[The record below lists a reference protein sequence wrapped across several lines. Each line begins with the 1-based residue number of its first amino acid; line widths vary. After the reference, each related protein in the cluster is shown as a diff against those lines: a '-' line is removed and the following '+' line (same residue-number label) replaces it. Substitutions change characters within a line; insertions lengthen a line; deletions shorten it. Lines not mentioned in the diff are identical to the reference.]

1 MIEYYT
7 FGGINMKRKNN
18 ETIISLILMICII
31 FYFNGLNGVLK
42 FFENLSI
49 TFWSVLKMLNL
60 ITVQSTG
67 DTILALTFSSG
78 ITFMIVGILLE
89 LFNIPK
95 GTFGRYF
102 GKISFW
108 LIGMTVSFIL
118 NIIGR
123 LIFK

>member
-1 MIEYYT
+1 MR
-7 FGGINMKRKNN
+7 RKDR
-18 ETIISLILMICII
+18 ETIISLILTICII
-31 FYFNGLNGVLK
+31 FYFNDLNVVLK

-49 TFWSVLKMLNL
+49 TFWSILKMLNL
-60 ITVQSTG
+60 ITVQTNG

-78 ITFMIVGILLE
+78 ITFMIVGVVLE

-95 GTFGRYF
+95 GNFGRYF

-108 LIGMTVSFIL
+108 LIGMPVSFIL

>member
-1 MIEYYT
+1 MR
-7 FGGINMKRKNN
+7 RKDR

-42 FFENLSI
+42 FFKNLSI

-60 ITVQSTG
+60 ITVQTNG
-67 DTILALTFSSG
+67 DTILTLTFSSG

-89 LFNIPK
+89 LFNITK

-108 LIGMTVSFIL
+108 LIGMPVSFIL
-118 NIIGR
+118 NIIG
-123 LIFK
+123 